1 MINDKAVTII
11 NIRKAF
17 VYLVLKTENTSMLVF
32 NDIFFMKFI
41 NFYYLLV
48 SMVVK
53 MKDAFLIL
61 KDSKIKYFVDL
72 SIIYRKI
79 FLGPKIMGRK
89 FVW

>member
-72 SIIYRKI
+72 SIIYSKI
-79 FLGPKIMGRK
+79 FL
-89 FVW
+89 